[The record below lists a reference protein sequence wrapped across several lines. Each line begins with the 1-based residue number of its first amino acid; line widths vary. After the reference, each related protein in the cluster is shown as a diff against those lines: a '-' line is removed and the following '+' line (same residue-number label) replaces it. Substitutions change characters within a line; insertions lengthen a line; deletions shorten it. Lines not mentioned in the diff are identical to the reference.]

1 MSSMRI
7 NLTRILVFVLGV
19 VAWATSYSQNITI
32 TQLTGGV
39 SSSPLANTA
48 TDVAIFGIQF
58 DKAGGGTNSIT
69 AISIPLG
76 QNPVGRFTNPRLVRS
91 DNNNS
96 FDVADLANEV
106 GTPAF
111 GPTSINFTGG
121 ITTFSGASGAEVR
134 RYFLVV
140 DADNSVNSA
149 TATVTPSLT
158 QANVTAA
165 GTVNAATITGT
176 TYSFED
182 VITPTFTFNPL
193 NGTSNVAVNSN
204 IVITFDENVFQAN
217 ATALDAAAIE
227 GGIVELKVTNNGG
240 AAVPFT
246 ATFNGTNQITIN
258 PNADLNNNTTYYVE
272 LNPVEDLDGNET
284 TSSAITFTTP
294 DTIAPTVSFNITDGA
309 TGVLETTQIII
320 TFNEAV
326 RKIDDGA
333 ITSGDLNTLVE
344 LKLTDNAGALV
355 PFTANIN
362 GLRTV
367 VTITP
372 SGNLTSNTQ
381 YYVEMNPVEDE
392 SNNATTTT
400 SITFT
405 TGDSLPPQVT
415 FNPANGATNVSAV
428 GNLVLTFNEPI
439 RKLDNSAVTPADIQG
454 GLVELKLTNNGGAT
468 VPFTATING
477 TNTEITIN
485 PNSTLAHNQVYY
497 VEMNP
502 IEDAVENPS
511 SAQSITFTTE
521 DRPSIGGFLPA
532 AGTCIADN
540 VTVNGSRFT
549 GTGSPA
555 SGNTQPTVTVNGV
568 TIPALN
574 IVSFTANQVVFTL
587 PAGFATGAIT
597 VRNNDSDL
605 VSANSASNLNVFP
618 AINTGLTVTP
628 VTLSPAQNTSVNI
641 DVLNTQSN
649 NYDYSLILTSA
660 PVGYSPSPTAI
671 VHVVAGNNG
680 TRTLN
685 TANGP
690 ADPLNVVGSYTY
702 RIDVSRTGCTART
715 LTNTPVTLTVA
726 SLAVSVSTT
735 NGPANTVCLGSAITL
750 IGSASGGTGFYQFR
764 WTATPSDPTLIA
776 SSSSPLV
783 APTVNTQYTL
793 EVEDNAGNIVTD
805 FVDVVVNPSPT
816 ATIIPAPG
824 ESSVRVNYTES
835 NINYRLYGNQSG
847 AGVEFNGAGVK
858 KLNDGFYYFNPF
870 DATLGVH
877 DIVFK
882 YTNNFGCFATD
893 TVQFVVTNS
902 VVNNL
907 ELRYCQ
913 AETLEEDLT
922 PNAANSRVIFTPTN
936 PPNEYQFTRLI
947 FYNNGCFY
955 GGPNDS
961 FCVGINPLTQASSG
975 SFPNIAY
982 HPVTNPFA
990 PINVTIPITYD
1001 LNIAAIRNTFGY
1013 SGELNLNGNG
1023 RINSYFILVYGRN
1036 NLNQEFLIS
1045 FQPFELVRNGPAP
1058 EIVNILEQ
1066 ANICAT
1072 ATNITLDQS
1081 IVGYAI
1087 DDFEITPNYAGA
1099 LTGANSRVFNP
1110 GANSLLTSG
1119 FEEIPLTITLNYSDA
1134 NNCPSSV
1141 QRKFNWINKPS
1152 SPISNNVEFCQVTAP
1167 TSYKIPAQPTGSSD
1181 KPFWYGVDP
1190 IANPLAAVIDS
1201 INFDLPVPSINGT
1214 TPLIENFFVRQ
1225 QYKGCKSDPTE
1236 VTIEINRAPDARFSL
1251 PNFCINRPESFTG
1264 PIDTLNSSTAFNIY
1278 KWTMG
1283 DGTNITKNNDPS
1295 ITHTYTAFS
1304 SNPVVLEV
1312 TNSFGCI
1319 RSEQQNP
1326 IIGQNPTPDFTYSL
1340 ICEGNLTQLVGV
1352 GSDEFEW
1359 DFGDSSPGTYISK
1372 GLALATVPLPNN
1384 SGTYKEPRHK
1394 FESSDIDNSSG
1405 VYNVTLTT
1413 YTALGCSNSITK
1425 PVTILDT
1432 LIRTSSN
1439 PYRMESLDGG
1449 MGYWRLEDVNGN
1461 STWEFGSPTKPLLSK
1476 LEGNAWTTGLVSD
1489 YVALEKSFLNSPCL
1503 NIEEINRP
1511 VVSMNMVLDTE
1522 SKRDGVV
1529 LEFSKDGGITWFAVG
1544 AIDNGLNWFNTTGFG
1559 FGNIGSSALGWS
1571 GRASS
1576 LVDNLESDT
1585 LVFAVK
1591 ALDNISNLSASDRSN
1606 IRFRFVFTTDE
1617 NNLPDNLGNSVYEG
1631 FGFNNLTINSRD
1643 RISLV
1648 ENFTNNGSTRYGDN
1662 NTVFTTTIPNT
1673 EVAKIQ
1679 YHVGFP
1685 DTDSEYEVNTVDPL
1699 ARAAYYGI
1707 PMTDQQIPRSYIDG
1721 ISDGPLD
1728 PNNNGI
1734 PNLANW
1740 ATTRF
1745 SKQSLKTSDFDVSVE
1760 SLDATDNSYFKIRA
1774 VVTAKTDIGAAKRP
1788 VLHLAVVEKTVSTNR
1803 FVLRKLVPNA
1813 VGHVLPV
1820 SMQEDDFIEVIDSVR
1835 IEKPQIDVTELAI
1848 VAFVQDV
1855 NTREVFQ
1862 ADLDLNP
1869 AFLPDQPT
1877 LVTAIEDLSEY
1888 INIYPNPA
1896 NESFEIELPFKAEHR
1911 LMVNLI
1917 DPVGRAAQQLYF
1929 EKGEQT
1935 KTVNTQNLAQGIY
1948 VVQIGSGKTGV
1959 VRKKVL
1965 VAH

>member
-1 MSSMRI
+1 MRI

-19 VAWATSYSQNITI
+19 VAWTTSYSQSITI
-32 TQLTGGV
+32 SQLTVGV
-39 SSSPLANTA
+39 SPSPLANTA

-96 FDVADLANEV
+96 FDVADLADEV

-140 DADNSVNSA
+140 DVDNSVNSA
-149 TATVTPSLT
+149 TATVTPSFT
-158 QANVTAA
+158 QANVTAV
-165 GTVNAATITGT
+165 GTVNAATLTGT

-204 IVITFDENVFQAN
+204 IVITFDENVFQVN
-217 ATALDAAAIE
+217 GSTIDAAAIQA
-227 GGIVELKVTNNGG
+227 GIVELKVTNDGG

-246 ATFNGTNQITIN
+246 ATFNGTNQITID
-258 PNADLNNNTTYYVE
+258 PNSDLNNNTTYYVE
-272 LNPVEDLDGNET
+272 LNPVEDVDGNET
-284 TSSAITFTTP
+284 TQTSITFSTP
-294 DTIAPTVSFNITDGA
+294 DTNPPTLTFNPLNAA
-309 TGVLETTQIII
+309 TGVLETTTITI
-320 TFNEAV
+320 TFNEPV
-326 RKIDDGA
+326 RKLDNSA
-333 ITSGDLNTLVE
+333 ITPGDLNTLVE
-344 LKLTDNAGALV
+344 LKLTDNAGAAV
-355 PFTANIN
+355 PFTAAIN
-362 GLRTV
+362 GGNTV
-367 VTITP
+367 ITITP
-372 SGNLTSNTQ
+372 TGNLAGNTL
-381 YYVEMNPVEDE
+381 YYVEMNPVEDA
-392 SNNATTTT
+392 SNNATTAT

-428 GNLVLTFNEPI
+428 GNIILTFNEPI

-454 GLVELKLTNNGGAT
+454 GLVELKLTNNGGAA

-477 TNTEITIN
+477 TNTVITIN
-485 PNSTLAHNQVYY
+485 PTSTLAHNQVYY

-555 SGNTQPTVTVNGV
+555 SGNTQPTITVNGV

-628 VTLSPAQNTSVNI
+628 ATFSPAQNTNVNI
-641 DVLNTQSN
+641 DVLSTQDN
-649 NYDYSLILTSA
+649 NYNYALILTSA
-660 PVGYSPSPTAI
+660 PGGYSLSPPAT
-671 VHVVAGNNG
+671 VHILAGNNG

-685 TANGP
+685 TSEGP
-690 ADPLNVVGSYTY
+690 DPNLDVVGNYTY
-702 RIDVSRTGCTART
+702 RIDVSRTGCTTRT

-735 NGPANTVCLGSAITL
+735 NEPANTLCLGSSITL

-776 SSSSPLV
+776 SNSSPTV
-783 APTVNTQYTL
+783 TPTVNTQYTL

-805 FVDVVVNPSPT
+805 FVDVVVNPVPI
-816 ATIIPAPG
+816 ANIIPNAG
-824 ESSVRVNYTES
+824 ETAVR
-835 NINYRLYGNQSG
+835 INYVVEDRDYLISG
-847 AGVEFNGAGVK
+847 SPSGGDFSGQGTFK
-858 KLNDGFYYFNPF
+858 KSDGKYYFNPSSAGLGSF
-870 DATLGVH
+870 LITYTYSDLNGCQDTDNAT
-877 DIVFK
+877 
-882 YTNNFGCFATD
+882 
-893 TVQFVVTNS
+893 FVVQAPS
-902 VVNNL
+902 VNGAKQI
-907 ELRYCQ
+907 YCQ
-913 AETLEEDLT
+913 VDLVDDDISVNLA
-922 PNAANSRVIFTPTN
+922 NAIRPG
-936 PPNEYQFTRLI
+936 YQFTRI
-947 FYNNGCFY
+947 RFY
-955 GGPNDS
+955 GTTPPYYYDLPFLLPGAT
-961 FCVGINPLTQASSG
+961 GTPLTTGMPPGATYPLSLIDRE
-975 SFPNIAY
+975 PT
-982 HPVTNPFA
+982 PVNDIQTGL
-990 PINVTIPITYD
+990 PINLP
-1001 LNIAAIRNTFGY
+1001 RFY
-1013 SGELNLNGNG
+1013 SLNLNH
-1023 RINSYFILVYGRN
+1023 
-1036 NLNQEFLIS
+1036 
-1045 FQPFELVRNGPAP
+1045 VRNGWGYGYYYLDIFGKDAAGNEVLQSWAFFQVVENGPIP
-1058 EIVNILEQ
+1058 NIIGINELQ
-1066 ANICAT
+1066 NVCSDSSPIILSSSNLNYT
-1072 ATNITLDQS
+1072 ITNFTINPSFSGS
-1081 IVGYAI
+1081 I
-1087 DDFEITPNYAGA
+1087 
-1099 LTGANSRVFNP
+1099 NSNEFNP
-1110 GANSLLTSG
+1110 GHNSLPQPGVT
-1119 FEEIPLTITLNYSDA
+1119 ERALTINMNYTDQ
-1134 NNCPSSV
+1134 NGCPNSV
-1141 QRKFNWINKPS
+1141 NRNFVWVNKPL
-1152 SPISNNVEFCQVTAP
+1152 PPFAQDVEYCQVTDGVAKP
-1167 TSYKIPAQPTGSSD
+1167 FTILASQNTVAD
-1181 KPFWYGVDP
+1181 KPFWYDALAPSTVLDSANWIFTAPGVSG
-1190 IANPLAAVIDS
+1190 LATL
-1201 INFDLPVPSINGT
+1201 NKTFL
-1214 TPLIENFFVRQ
+1214 VRQ
-1225 QYKGCKSDPTE
+1225 QYRGCKSNATPVD
-1236 VTIEINRAPDARFSL
+1236 IEIKPAPSAAFTPPIICENKDFTLSGPVDATTMNPYTSYKWEFGDGKEITIANNQNVTYNYSADGNFTIRLSVINNRDCANTDTRTVTVGINPQ
-1251 PNFCINRPESFTG
+1251 PNF
-1264 PIDTLNSSTAFNIY
+1264 
-1278 KWTMG
+1278 
-1283 DGTNITKNNDPS
+1283 
-1295 ITHTYTAFS
+1295 TY
-1304 SNPVVLEV
+1304 N
-1312 TNSFGCI
+1312 
-1319 RSEQQNP
+1319 
-1326 IIGQNPTPDFTYSL
+1326 L
-1340 ICEGNLTQLVGV
+1340 ICEGDGTTFVAAINDNVE
-1352 GSDEFEW
+1352 EFEW
-1359 DFGDSSPGTYISK
+1359 DFGDDGTNVTRGDS
-1372 GLALATVPLPNN
+1372 LTSVPLPNG
-1384 SGTYKEPRHK
+1384 GTHKRPIHK
-1394 FESSDIDNSSG
+1394 FISSDPSNASG
-1405 VYNVTLTT
+1405 VYDVTLTS
-1413 YTALGCSNSITK
+1413 YTNIGCFSSITK
-1425 PVTILDT
+1425 QVIILDT
-1432 LIRTSSN
+1432 LKRSTFN
-1439 PYRMESLDGG
+1439 PYLMTSEEGG
-1449 MGYWRLEDVNGN
+1449 QGYWRLEDVNGN
-1461 STWEFGSPTKPLLSK
+1461 STWAFGIPTATKSKMSEFTTP
-1476 LEGNAWTTGLVSD
+1476 AWATSLTTT
-1489 YVALEKSFLNSPCL
+1489 YNPNEKSYLNSPCF
-1503 NIEEINRP
+1503 NIAAIERP
-1511 VVSMNMVLDTE
+1511 VVSMDFVLDTDQNRE
-1522 SKRDGVV
+1522 GIV
-1529 LEFSKDGGITWFAVG
+1529 LEYSKDGGVTWFPLG
-1544 AIDNGLNWFNTTGFG
+1544 GTNSGINWFNTSGFG
-1559 FGNIGSSALGWS
+1559 IGNIGSSPIGWS
-1571 GRASS
+1571 GGSWT
-1576 LVDNLESDT
+1576 LEDNTEANT
-1585 LVFAVK
+1585 LTEARR
-1591 ALDNISNLSASDRSN
+1591 ALDNLNNLNQGERAN
-1606 IRFRFVFTTDE
+1606 VRFRFAFATDGFDE
-1617 NNLPDNLGNSVYEG
+1617 YEG
-1631 FGFNNLTINSRD
+1631 FAFNNFSISSRD

-1662 NTVFTTTIPNT
+1662 NTVFTTIIPNT

-1740 ATTRF
+1740 ASTRF

-1788 VLHLAVVEKTVSTNR
+1788 VLHLAVVEKTVDNNR
-1803 FVLRKLVPNA
+1803 FVLRKLIPNA

-1835 IEKPQIDVTELAI
+1835 IEKPQIDVTELAL

-1869 AFLPDQPT
+1869 VFLPDQPT
-1877 LVTAIEDLSEY
+1877 LVTGVENLSEY

-1896 NESFEIELPFKAEHR
+1896 NESFEIELPFKAENR

-1965 VAH
+1965 VVH